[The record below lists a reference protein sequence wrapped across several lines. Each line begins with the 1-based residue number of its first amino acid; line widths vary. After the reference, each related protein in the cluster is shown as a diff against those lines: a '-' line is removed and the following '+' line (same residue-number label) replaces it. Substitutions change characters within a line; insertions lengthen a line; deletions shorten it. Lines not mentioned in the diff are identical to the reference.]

1 MERWLF
7 AILAVLAA
15 LAAPAFAQVYPSRP
29 VTVIVP
35 YPPGGPTDP
44 LARIFAERMR
54 KSLGQPV
61 VVENVTGAAGAIGVG
76 RAVRAAP
83 DGYTLSFG
91 NLASHVFSSIV
102 YRRQFDVLTDLE
114 PIGLLTIA
122 PMWIV
127 ARNAMP
133 ANDVRELI
141 AWLKANPDKATAG
154 DVGAVSPS
162 HLCGVYFQN
171 QTGTRFQFAPY
182 RGAGPMLQDLIAG
195 QIDLACLEASSN
207 RPYVESGQI
216 KAFAVMTKNR
226 WAGAPNVPTID
237 EAGVPGLYLPFWH
250 GLWAPKGTPADVIGK
265 LNAATVATLADT
277 AVRSRLV
284 GLGQEIPP
292 RAEQTPAALAAFH
305 KADITK
311 WEPIIRAANIAPE

>member
-1 MERWLF
+1 MKRFLF
-7 AILAVLAA
+7 AIAAILATSATC
-15 LAAPAFAQVYPSRP
+15 AFAQVYPSRP
-29 VTVIVP
+29 VTIIVP

-54 KSLGQPV
+54 ISLGQPV
-61 VVENVTGAAGAIGVG
+61 IVENVTGAAGAIGVG
-76 RAVRAAP
+76 RVVRAAP

-102 YRRQFDVLTDLE
+102 YHRQFDVLADLE

-127 ARNAMP
+127 ARNTMP

-154 DVGAVSPS
+154 DVGAVSPAR
-162 HLCGVYFQN
+162 LCGIYFQN
-171 QTGTRFQFAPY
+171 RTGTHFQFAAY
-182 RGAGPMLQDLIAG
+182 RGAGPMLQELIAG
-195 QIDLACLEASSN
+195 QIDLACLEASAS
-207 RPYVESGQI
+207 RPYVESG
-216 KAFAVMTKNR
+216 KLRAYAVMAKAR
-226 WAGAPNVPTID
+226 WPGAPDVPTID

-265 LNAATVATLADT
+265 LNAATVATLADP
-277 AVRSRLV
+277 AVHSRLI

-292 RAEQTPAALAAFH
+292 PEQETPQALAAFH
-305 KADITK
+305 KADLAK